1 MDSLDPYRGKRNRGR
16 TPEPMP
22 DPPEPGTPGPGAAE
36 PGGPPPGDERDLA
49 FVVQEHHARRLHWDF
64 RLERDGVLVSWA
76 VPKGVPD
83 DPAVNHF
90 AVHTEDHPLEYA
102 GFAGR
107 IPDGEYGAGT
117 VTIWDRGT
125 YEAVKWT
132 DAEVKMVLHGRRL
145 TGGYTLFR
153 TRGTDWMMHRER
165 QPLPGILPPM
175 LARSEPQLPP
185 DDGQWALEMK
195 WDGVRALAYCEGS
208 RVRLVSRT
216 GEDITAAYP
225 ELRGLA
231 AAVGRRDAL
240 LDGEV
245 VALGESGWPD
255 FEALQNRMHV
265 RAAQVALRLA
275 AEYPVTYLAFDLLHL
290 DGRLVLDLPYRQR
303 RALLEE
309 LQLYGPSWQT
319 PPSFTGVAGFD
330 VQKVSV
336 QHGLEGIVAKRLDS
350 RYEPGRRTGNWRKV
364 KNIRRQEAL
373 VGVQEDGGLAYA
385 GHVGTGF
392 TDRALRQLTERL
404 APLRRDTSPFAA
416 PLPAD
421 HARDAVWAE
430 PVLVAEVTFT
440 GWTRAGRMRAPSYQ
454 GLRADKDPAEVIR
467 EP

>member
-1 MDSLDPYRGKRNRGR
+1 
-16 TPEPMP
+16 
-22 DPPEPGTPGPGAAE
+22 
-36 PGGPPPGDERDLA
+36 
-49 FVVQEHHARRLHWDF
+49 
-64 RLERDGVLVSWA
+64 
-76 VPKGVPD
+76 
-83 DPAVNHF
+83 
-90 AVHTEDHPLEYA
+90 
-102 GFAGR
+102 
-107 IPDGEYGAGT
+107 

-132 DAEVKMVLHGRRL
+132 DAEVKIVLHGRRL

-290 DGRLVLDLPYRQR
+290 DGRPVLDLPYRQR

-319 PPSFTGVAGFD
+319 PPSFTGVAGVD

-350 RYEPGRRTGNWRKV
+350 RYEPGKRTGNWRKV
-364 KNIRRQEAL
+364 KNIRRQEAVIGGWRPGKGNRSGQIGSLL

-430 PVLVAEVTFT
+430 PVLVAEITFT